1 MELTLNHLLEKGI
14 AAHKEGNLQK
24 AEHFYRTVLQTYPNN
39 PDANHNLGVLAVYL
53 NQTAAALPL
62 FLNALQANPNI
73 KQYWMSYIDALI
85 KTNQPKINEVTA
97 NEKKILKLE

>member
-1 MELTLNHLLEKGI
+1 MKQTLNHLLEKGI

-53 NQTAAALPL
+53 SQTAAALPL

-73 KQYWMSYIDALI
+73 KQYWMSYIDAL
-85 KTNQPKINEVTA
+85 
-97 NEKKILKLE
+97 

>member
-39 PDANHNLGVLAVYL
+39 PDANHNLGFSC
-53 NQTAAALPL
+53 L
-62 FLNALQANPNI
+62 FKSNSRCLT
-73 KQYWMSYIDALI
+73 LI
-85 KTNQPKINEVTA
+85 FKCPSS
-97 NEKKILKLE
+97 